1 MLRDDVVAACAAGKF
16 SVYAIDRV
24 EQGIELLTGV
34 PAGVGKEPGRFA
46 KGSLYAQV
54 AERLDQ
60 LGVAA
65 PAHPAS
71 ASAVGATAP
80 AVARAAA
87 RRAGGGRSGASR
99 GEDA

>member
-1 MLRDDVVAACAAGKF
+1 M
-16 SVYAIDRV
+16 YAIDRV

-60 LGVAA
+60 LGLAA

-71 ASAVGATAP
+71 ASAGGATAP

-87 RRAGGGRSGASR
+87 RRASGGPLGRGAGR
-99 GEDA
+99 GCVTRGA